1 MEFPV
6 RCFTCLA
13 VIGNKH
19 ETYFRLLG
27 LPFSAVEEWAEE
39 NTVRQKAFQ
48 KHVILPRQKTSKT
61 SKETDRTRLSAFE
74 ILSLLNVKRYCC
86 RTLFLTYVDIPLP
99 DPDYLERTF
108 PRVKFL
114 NKRHRDDSIENEKKQ
129 KDLDKMIRARWLKN
143 LWLKTQNRIS
153 TNQYCLRL
161 Q

>member
-13 VIGNKH
+13 VIGNKY
-19 ETYFRLLG
+19 ETYFELLG
-27 LPFSAVEEWAEE
+27 LPFSAVEEWSKE
-39 NTVRQKAFQ
+39 NKVRQESFQ
-48 KHVILPRQKTSKT
+48 KHVILPRQKK
-61 SKETDRTRLSAFE
+61 SKEIDRTRLTAFE

-114 NKRHRDDSIENEKKQ
+114 NKRHRDGTIENEKKT
-129 KDLDKMIRARWLKN
+129 KDLDKMIRAR
-143 LWLKTQNRIS
+143 
-153 TNQYCLRL
+153 
-161 Q
+161 